1 MKKDWL
7 WDRKIS
13 IAKVKGILKD
23 PDNPRFVE
31 FVALLLSRKNTPK
44 EVFDVYIESLVFCRN
59 WHRIKRQMRKDKW
72 DNPRIEF
79 WQQVYDVLLDKYKK
93 EGVIIRETKK
103 SHIDSLC
110 KHIGN
115 EIRKIRKQKG
125 LSQVKLAK
133 KIGISQQIISRIER
147 GDENISIATLK
158 RITNALEVK
167 VNLQLV

>member
-1 MKKDWL
+1 MRKDWL

-13 IAKVKGILKD
+13 IAKVKDILKD

-44 EVFDVYIESLVFCRN
+44 EVFDVYIEPLVFCRN
-59 WHRIKRQMRKDKW
+59 WYRIKRQMRKDKW

-79 WQQVYDVLLDKYKK
+79 WQQVYSVLLDKYKK
-93 EGVIIRETKK
+93 EGVIIKEAKK
-103 SHIDSLC
+103 GRTDSLC
-110 KHIGN
+110 KYIGN

-147 GDENISIATLK
+147 GDENISISTLK
-158 RITNALEVK
+158 RITDALEVK

>member
-44 EVFDVYIESLVFCRN
+44 EVFDVYIEPLVFCIN

-79 WQQVYDVLLDKYKK
+79 WQQVYGVLLDKYKK
-93 EGVIIRETKK
+93 EGVIIREAKK
-103 SHIDSLC
+103 GHIDPLC

-115 EIRKIRKQKG
+115 EIKKIRKQKG

-158 RITNALEVK
+158 RITDALKVK

>member
-1 MKKDWL
+1 MRRDWL

-23 PDNPRFVE
+23 PNNPRFAE

-44 EVFDVYIESLVFCRN
+44 EVFDEYIKPLVFCRN
-59 WHRIKRQMRKDKW
+59 WYRVKRQMRKDKW
-72 DNPRIEF
+72 HNTRIEF

-93 EGVIIRETKK
+93 EGVIIREAKK

-133 KIGISQQIISRIER
+133 KVGISQQIISRIET
-147 GDENISIATLK
+147 GNENISIATLK
-158 RITNALEVK
+158 RITDALEVK
-167 VNLQLV
+167 VNFQFR

>member
-1 MKKDWL
+1 MRRDWL

-23 PDNPRFVE
+23 QDNPRFAE

-44 EVFDVYIESLVFCRN
+44 EVFDEYIKPLVFCRN
-59 WHRIKRQMRKDKW
+59 WYRVRRQMRKDKW
-72 DNPRIEF
+72 DNTRIEF

-93 EGVIIRETKK
+93 EGVIIREAKK

-110 KHIGN
+110 KHIGS

-125 LSQVKLAK
+125 LSQVKLAG
-133 KIGISQQIISRIER
+133 KIGVSQQIISRIER
-147 GDENISIATLK
+147 GNENISIATLK
-158 RITNALEVK
+158 RITDALEVK
-167 VNLQLV
+167 VNLRFT

>member
-13 IAKVKGILKD
+13 IAKVKGILRH

-44 EVFDVYIESLVFCRN
+44 EVFDVYIEPLVFCRN
-59 WHRIKRQMRKDKW
+59 WYRIKRKMRRDKW

-79 WQQVYDVLLDKYKK
+79 WQQVYDVLLNKYKK
-93 EGVIIRETKK
+93 EGLIIREAKRRYT
-103 SHIDSLC
+103 DSLC

-115 EIRKIRKQKG
+115 EIRKIRKQEG

-133 KIGISQQIISRIER
+133 KVGMSQQIISRIER
-147 GDENISIATLK
+147 GNENISIATLK
-158 RITNALEVK
+158 RITDALEVK
-167 VNLQLV
+167 VSLQLV

>member
-1 MKKDWL
+1 MRKDWL

-13 IAKVKGILKD
+13 IAKVKDILKD

-44 EVFDVYIESLVFCRN
+44 EVFDVYIEPLVFCRN
-59 WHRIKRQMRKDKW
+59 WHKIKRQMRKDKW
-72 DNPRIEF
+72 NNPRIEF
-79 WQQVYDVLLDKYKK
+79 WQQVYGVLLDKYKK
-93 EGVIIRETKK
+93 EGVVIKEAKK
-103 SHIDSLC
+103 GRIDSLC

-158 RITNALEVK
+158 RITDALEVK